1 MKEQIHNQEIE
12 DPWEAWNKAFES
24 NEHLKKELEAWNK
37 ALESDEHFKKE
48 VLPGLTFMCNELE
61 SDTIEK

>member
-1 MKEQIHNQEIE
+1 MDQEDRIKDKEIE
-12 DPWEAWNKAFES
+12 CFWNIFFDE
-24 NEHLKKELEAWNK
+24 
-37 ALESDEHFKKE
+37 LESDEHFKKE

>member
-12 DPWEAWNKAFES
+12 DPWEALKNALEGWNK
-24 NEHLKKELEAWNK
+24 WNK
-37 ALESDEHFKKE
+37 ALESSEHFKKE
-48 VLPGLTFMCNELE
+48 VAPGLTFICNELE

>member
-12 DPWEAWNKAFES
+12 NSWEALKKALEGWNK
-24 NEHLKKELEAWNK
+24 WNK
-37 ALESDEHFKKE
+37 ALESAYHFKKE
-48 VLPGLTFMCNELE
+48 VAPGLTFICNELE